1 MEELNLYDDSGQP
14 LNKTIIR
21 GDKNFQP
28 HENIK
33 LTIIYLKC
41 KDKYLVQK
49 CSKEKGG
56 EFAITG
62 GHVSVGNTSQTQ
74 AVIEVQEE
82 LGICIDA
89 QKLRFLGNIYR
100 PHAIFDVYMYDDDNL
115 ENMPLTLQRSEVED
129 ALWLTKQQILDLIKA
144 NEVRQSSKEHFLK
157 FIN

>member
-49 CSKEKGG
+49 CSK
-56 EFAITG
+56 
-62 GHVSVGNTSQTQ
+62 S
-74 AVIEVQEE
+74 
-82 LGICIDA
+82 
-89 QKLRFLGNIYR
+89 
-100 PHAIFDVYMYDDDNL
+100 
-115 ENMPLTLQRSEVED
+115 LTLGLSL
-129 ALWLTKQQILDLIKA
+129 AK
-144 NEVRQSSKEHFLK
+144 
-157 FIN
+157 

>member
-1 MEELNLYDDSGQP
+1 MEELNLYDDSSQP

-89 QKLRFLGNIYR
+89 QKLRFLGNI
-100 PHAIFDVYMYDDDNL
+100 
-115 ENMPLTLQRSEVED
+115 
-129 ALWLTKQQILDLIKA
+129 
-144 NEVRQSSKEHFLK
+144 
-157 FIN
+157 